1 MRKCYNYI
9 FVLNVFLF
17 SSFCWAEELLDAD
30 LKLLMKISPHAEE
43 YREDVRS
50 TLEANTKTI
59 IVSSLGKIIYPKD
72 GLIDN
77 KVFLDPVTKK
87 YRSVLDSATFESEK
101 DNIFFK
107 ELYSC
112 FDKSS
117 GEGHYKPTIIY
128 GVSFVNSKNEIF
140 YVSTIAL
147 KKGTLDVV
155 FPRGLD
161 FPNCL
166 ILSSFVKTAIYK
178 KLPISNEQ
186 KVYASEGIPIKIIN
200 EEIDKHWKK

>member
-72 GLIDN
+72 GL
-77 KVFLDPVTKK
+77 L
-87 YRSVLDSATFESEK
+87 
-101 DNIFFK
+101 
-107 ELYSC
+107 
-112 FDKSS
+112 
-117 GEGHYKPTIIY
+117 
-128 GVSFVNSKNEIF
+128 
-140 YVSTIAL
+140 
-147 KKGTLDVV
+147 
-155 FPRGLD
+155 
-161 FPNCL
+161 
-166 ILSSFVKTAIYK
+166 
-178 KLPISNEQ
+178 
-186 KVYASEGIPIKIIN
+186 
-200 EEIDKHWKK
+200 